1 MCLSI
6 NFRLAFPCV
15 TSKEHFDLP
24 VHVIP
29 FPSNPPLHMHSGVP
43 VKFLQSALTS
53 HWGSQIYKG
62 SSPGKQILKF
72 ELVSFENIILQQK
85 ERQTVLKL

>member
-6 NFRLAFPCV
+6 NFQEAIPSV
-15 TSKEHFDLP
+15 TFKARFDLP

-29 FPSNPPLHMHSGVP
+29 FPSNPALHMHSGVP

-53 HWGSQIYKG
+53 HWGSQINGG
-62 SSPGKQILKF
+62 SSPG
-72 ELVSFENIILQQK
+72 
-85 ERQTVLKL
+85 ERQLAN

>member
-6 NFRLAFPCV
+6 NFQLTFPCV

-53 HWGSQIYKG
+53 HWGSQINKG
-62 SSPGKQILKF
+62 SSPGKQ
-72 ELVSFENIILQQK
+72 Q
-85 ERQTVLKL
+85 